1 MEHEIKYGPAFSTLF
16 ITLSPGDSITA
27 EAGAMASMDG
37 SVTMKTI
44 FAGGFFSALM
54 KRIFGGETLLVNQF
68 SNQTSQPLALVL
80 TQSVVGDLYQIQL
93 DYSSICFQPGAYLA
107 HIGDI
112 KLGLQWAG
120 FASFIAREGLFRLKA
135 SGNGTVF
142 FGAYGG
148 ISEQRIDGEL
158 VVDSG
163 HLVAYDP
170 HIKLQLGLA
179 GGLFGS
185 ITSGEGIISRL
196 SGQGRVF
203 LQSRSI
209 DGLVRFLRPRL

>member
-1 MEHEIKYGPAFSTLF
+1 VEHQIKYGPAFSTLF
-16 ITLSPGDSITA
+16 VTLNPGDLITA

-37 SVTMKTI
+37 AVTMKTV
-44 FAGGFFSALM
+44 FAGGFFVALM

-68 SNQTSQPLALVL
+68 SNQTSQPLQLVL
-80 TQSVVGDLYQIQL
+80 TQSVVGDLHQIQL

-148 ISEQRIDGEL
+148 ISEQSIDGEL

-170 HIKLQLGLA
+170 HIKLSLGLA